1 MNVANVTRGASALM
15 TSYSLK
21 PDPAVAPRSTV
32 TTERLRPIS
41 VLHLIEGL
49 GPGGAERLLYTNL
62 KHFDSERVQ
71 STVITVYPH
80 ANHWLEPITAL
91 GVPVV
96 SLDCRTT
103 RDIPKGIRRLR
114 AWLHTN
120 RPDLVHS
127 HLWAANII
135 GRVGG
140 RMAGVPVLSS
150 VHNPDHEPQAW
161 SDGADVSLI
170 TRHAVK
176 ALDRWTARLGNE
188 RMVAVSD
195 YVRQSA
201 ARDLHFAIDAID
213 LVYNPFDVDLMK
225 APAGKHRDELLR
237 ELGLPAESQILLN
250 VARVSPQKG
259 LLYALRALPAIL
271 REYPQVHLVS
281 VGATTDPRWTAEL
294 KREAER
300 LGVADHFHLA
310 GARTNVVDFLRA
322 CDIFVFPSLY
332 EGLGIALIEAM
343 AAGCVCV
350 ASNTG
355 PIPEV
360 VQNGKDGVLVPPGDV
375 DRIARVV
382 CSLLGD
388 PIRRAE
394 LGTAA
399 KQTAF
404 SKFQPQKQA
413 EQLTRVYE
421 SLLATKR
428 RKKE

>member
-1 MNVANVTRGASALM
+1 MIHVVH
-15 TSYSLK
+15 
-21 PDPAVAPRSTV
+21 V
-32 TTERLRPIS
+32 
-41 VLHLIEGL
+41 IESL

-62 KHFDSERVQ
+62 KHFDPQRVR

-80 ANHWLEPITAL
+80 NTHWVEPVKEL

-96 SLDCRTT
+96 SLDCRST
-103 RDIPKGIRRLR
+103 RDIPKGVSRLR
-114 AWLHTN
+114 AWLRAN

-127 HLWAANII
+127 HLWAANVISRI
-135 GRVGG
+135 AG
-140 RMAGVPVLSS
+140 RMTGVPVVSS

-176 ALDRWTARLGNE
+176 ALDRWTAKFGSS

-195 YVRQSA
+195 YVRKGA
-201 ARDLHFAIDAID
+201 GRDLHFPLQSID

-225 APAGKHRDELLR
+225 APVKDRSELLR
-237 ELGLPAESQILLN
+237 ELGLPVESQILLN

-259 LLYALRALPAIL
+259 LLYAVRALPAIL
-271 REYPQVHLVS
+271 KQYPQAHLLS
-281 VGATTDPRWTAEL
+281 VGATTDPRWTTEL
-294 KREAER
+294 KREAES
-300 LGVADHFHLA
+300 LGVADHFHML
-310 GARTNVVDFLRA
+310 GAQANVVDFLRA

-350 ASNTG
+350 ATNTG

-360 VQNGKDGVLVPPGDV
+360 VQDGKDGVLVPSADAEAL
-375 DRIARVV
+375 ARAI
-382 CSLLGD
+382 CDLLGD
-388 PIRRAE
+388 PSRRSQ

-404 SKFQPQKQA
+404 SKFQPKEQA
-413 EQLTRVYE
+413 ERLTRVYE
-421 SLLATKR
+421 SVIHRLHR
-428 RKKE
+428 

>member
-1 MNVANVTRGASALM
+1 MIHVAHV
-15 TSYSLK
+15 
-21 PDPAVAPRSTV
+21 
-32 TTERLRPIS
+32 
-41 VLHLIEGL
+41 IETL

-62 KHFDSERVQ
+62 KHFDPERVR

-80 ANHWLEPITAL
+80 NTHWVEPITEL

-96 SLDCRTT
+96 SLDCRST
-103 RDIPKGIRRLR
+103 RDIFKGVSRLR
-114 AWLHTN
+114 TWLRAN

-127 HLWAANII
+127 HLWAANVI
-135 GRVGG
+135 GRIAG
-140 RMAGVPVLSS
+140 RLTDIPVISS

-161 SDGADVSLI
+161 ADGADVSRI
-170 TRHAVK
+170 TRHAAK
-176 ALDRWTARLGNE
+176 AMDRWSANLGST

-195 YVRQSA
+195 YVRKSA
-201 ARDLHFAIDAID
+201 GRDLHFPLDSID

-225 APAGKHRDELLR
+225 APVGKDRAELLG
-237 ELGLPAESQILLN
+237 EVGLPAESQVLLN

-259 LLYALRALPAIL
+259 LLYAVRALPEIL
-271 REYPQVHLVS
+271 RQYPKAHLLS

-294 KREAER
+294 KREAEA
-300 LGVADHFHLA
+300 LGVADHFHML
-310 GARTNVVDFLRA
+310 GARANVVDYLRA

-350 ASNTG
+350 ATNTG

-360 VQNGKDGVLVPPGDV
+360 VPDAQDG
-375 DRIARVV
+375 
-382 CSLLGD
+382 LLGHPVD
-388 PIRRAE
+388 ADALARAFFYL
-394 LGTAA
+394 LGYPAKRSKLGAAA

-404 SKFQPQKQA
+404 SKFQPKEQA

-421 SLLATKR
+421 SVLATKR
-428 RKKE
+428 HKNHK

>member
-1 MNVANVTRGASALM
+1 MSSEVAEVSTRANV
-15 TSYSLK
+15 K
-21 PDPAVAPRSTV
+21 PDEGPRV
-32 TTERLRPIS
+32 
-41 VLHLIEGL
+41 VHVVHLIETL

-62 KHFDSERVQ
+62 KHFDPERVR
-71 STVITVYPH
+71 STVVTVYPY
-80 ANHWLEPITAL
+80 NTHWVEPITEL

-96 SLDCRTT
+96 SLECHST
-103 RDIPKGIRRLR
+103 RDIPKGVSRLR
-114 AWLHTN
+114 TWLRTN
-120 RPDLVHS
+120 QPDLVHS

-135 GRVGG
+135 GRIAG
-140 RMAGVPVLSS
+140 RLTGIPVVSS

-170 TRHAVK
+170 KRYIVK
-176 ALDRWTARLGNE
+176 GLDRWSANLGST

-195 YVRQSA
+195 YVRKSA
-201 ARDLHFAIDAID
+201 GRDLHYPLQSID

-225 APAGKHRDELLR
+225 APVKDRAELLR
-237 ELGLPAESQILLN
+237 ELGLPDESLVLLN

-259 LLYALRALPAIL
+259 LLYAVRALPAIL
-271 REYPQVHLVS
+271 RQYPQTHLLS

-294 KREAER
+294 KREAEA
-300 LGVADHFHLA
+300 LGVADNFHML
-310 GARTNVVDFLRA
+310 GAQANVVDFLRA

-350 ASNTG
+350 ATNTG

-360 VQNGKDGVLVPPGDV
+360 VQDGKDGVLVPAANAEAL
-375 DRIARVV
+375 ARAI
-382 CSLLGD
+382 CDLWGD
-388 PIRRAE
+388 PARRSQ

-404 SKFQPQKQA
+404 SKFQPKEQA
-413 EQLTRVYE
+413 ERLTRVYE
-421 SLLATKR
+421 SVLGR
-428 RKKE
+428 

>member
-1 MNVANVTRGASALM
+1 MMIHVVH
-15 TSYSLK
+15 
-21 PDPAVAPRSTV
+21 V
-32 TTERLRPIS
+32 
-41 VLHLIEGL
+41 IESL

-62 KHFDSERVQ
+62 KHFDPQRVR

-80 ANHWLEPITAL
+80 NTHWVEPVKEL

-96 SLDCRTT
+96 SLDCRST
-103 RDIPKGIRRLR
+103 RDIPKGVSRLR
-114 AWLHTN
+114 TWLRAN
-120 RPDLVHS
+120 QPDLVHS
-127 HLWAANII
+127 HLWAANVISRI
-135 GRVGG
+135 AG
-140 RMAGVPVLSS
+140 RMTGVPVVSS

-176 ALDRWTARLGNE
+176 ALDRWTAKFGST

-195 YVRQSA
+195 YVRKSA
-201 ARDLHFAIDAID
+201 GRDLHFPLQSID

-225 APAGKHRDELLR
+225 APVKDRGELLR
-237 ELGLPAESQILLN
+237 ELGLPVESQILLN

-259 LLYALRALPAIL
+259 LLYAVRALPAIL
-271 REYPQVHLVS
+271 KQFPQVHLLS
-281 VGATTDPRWTAEL
+281 VGATSDPRWTAEL
-294 KREAER
+294 KREAES
-300 LGVADHFHLA
+300 LGVADHFHML
-310 GARTNVVDFLRA
+310 GAQANVVDFLRA

-350 ASNTG
+350 ATNTG

-360 VQNGKDGVLVPPGDV
+360 VQDGKDGVLVPSAD
-375 DRIARVV
+375 DEALARAI
-382 CSLLGD
+382 CDLLGD
-388 PIRRAE
+388 PSRRSQ

-404 SKFQPQKQA
+404 SKFQPKEQA
-413 EQLTRVYE
+413 ERLTRVYE
-421 SLLATKR
+421 SVLGKNA
-428 RKKE
+428 

>member
-1 MNVANVTRGASALM
+1 MMIHVVH
-15 TSYSLK
+15 
-21 PDPAVAPRSTV
+21 V
-32 TTERLRPIS
+32 
-41 VLHLIEGL
+41 IESL

-62 KHFDSERVQ
+62 KHFDPQRVR

-80 ANHWLEPITAL
+80 NTHWVEPVKEL

-96 SLDCRTT
+96 SLDCRST
-103 RDIPKGIRRLR
+103 RDIPKGVSRLR
-114 AWLHTN
+114 AWLRAN

-127 HLWAANII
+127 HLWAANVISRI
-135 GRVGG
+135 AG
-140 RMAGVPVLSS
+140 RMTGVPVVSS

-176 ALDRWTARLGNE
+176 ALDRWTAKFGSS

-195 YVRQSA
+195 YVRKGA
-201 ARDLHFAIDAID
+201 GRDLHFPLQSID

-225 APAGKHRDELLR
+225 APVKDRSELLR
-237 ELGLPAESQILLN
+237 ELGLPVESQILLN

-259 LLYALRALPAIL
+259 LLYAVRALPAIL
-271 REYPQVHLVS
+271 KQYPQAHLLS
-281 VGATTDPRWTAEL
+281 VGATTDPRWTTEL
-294 KREAER
+294 KREAES
-300 LGVADHFHLA
+300 LGVADHFHML
-310 GARTNVVDFLRA
+310 GAQANVVDFLRA

-350 ASNTG
+350 ATNTG

-360 VQNGKDGVLVPPGDV
+360 VQDGKDGVLVPSADAEAL
-375 DRIARVV
+375 ARAI
-382 CSLLGD
+382 CDLLGD
-388 PIRRAE
+388 PSRRSQ

-404 SKFQPQKQA
+404 SKFQPKEQA
-413 EQLTRVYE
+413 ERLTRVYE
-421 SLLATKR
+421 SVIHRLHR
-428 RKKE
+428 